1 MTKSVQ
7 EKFYQLLGIN
17 IRNARMAAKLKQ
29 EAFASYLELSRAS
42 VVNIEKGRQ
51 RPSLHLLCD
60 ISRVLNIELSDLVPK
75 QPSQEITT
83 KTSWEKIV
91 GKKMKGNKDAGK
103 KILGFLND
111 LNTQK

>member
-1 MTKSVQ
+1 MTKPAQ
-7 EKFYQLLGIN
+7 EKFYQLLGTN

-51 RPSLHLLCD
+51 RPSLHLLSD
-60 ISRVLNIELSDLVPK
+60 IARVLNIELCHLIPG
-75 QPSQEITT
+75 QPSQETKTT
-83 KTSWEKIV
+83 TSWEKIV
-91 GKKMKGNKDAGK
+91 GKKLKGDKDAGK
-103 KILGFLND
+103 KILGFLNE